1 VGDVTGRKILVIED
15 EPSIADN
22 VVYVSYVL
30 RSVKRATGF
39 TGLLTTLYTAL
50 YVLLRSEDM
59 ALLLGAALLFGILA
73 AIMVVTRR
81 VDWYRVA
88 VEPADSPVLGAASS
102 EA

>member
-1 VGDVTGRKILVIED
+1 M
-15 EPSIADN
+15 
-22 VVYVSYVL
+22 L

-39 TGLLTTLYTAL
+39 TGLLTTLYAAL

-88 VEPADSPVLGAASS
+88 VDPADSGVLGGGASK
-102 EA
+102 A